1 MRGHLTEQITK
12 RAIELLNVESFTQ
25 KELRL
30 MPYIQYEMM
39 NNQRIDPNKI
49 NAEERE
55 ILSEWRKRGW
65 IDGGASGL
73 SITKEFWDAMNE
85 ILWMG
90 YVNHQSA

>member
-1 MRGHLTEQITK
+1 MRGHLTE
-12 RAIELLNVESFTQ
+12 AIEVRAKKLLGVESFTQ

-49 NAEERE
+49 NSEERA
-55 ILSEWRKRGW
+55 ILSDWRKRGW

-73 SITKEFWDAMNE
+73 GMTKEFWDAMNE

-90 YVNHQSA
+90 YVNHESA